1 MKILMRIQKKLL
13 DLKSSDV
20 GNSINFSQI
29 GSLQDE
35 VPDDIKNAN
44 IPSDNND
51 NANLNN

>member
-1 MKILMRIQKKLL
+1 MRIQKKLL

-20 GNSINFSQI
+20 GNSIKFSQI
-29 GSLQDE
+29 VSLQDE
-35 VPDDIKNAN
+35 MTDDIKNAN